1 MNTVKTIG
9 KSGQIAIGKEH
20 AGRQVLVDEVQ
31 PGVWVVKLGEFVPD
45 SERWLSHNQVS
56 GELAEAIQWAEAN
69 APRET
74 DLEALH
80 ADGDS
85 Q

>member
-9 KSGQIAIGKEH
+9 KSGQIAIGKEY
-20 AGRQVLVDEVQ
+20 AGRKVLVDEVQ

-45 SERWLSHNQVS
+45 SERWLSHSQVS
-56 GELAEAIQWAEAN
+56 GELDEAIHWAEVN

-74 DLEALH
+74 DLETLH
-80 ADGDS
+80 VDGDS
-85 Q
+85 L

>member
-56 GELAEAIQWAEAN
+56 GELDEAIHWAEAN
-69 APRET
+69 PPRET
-74 DLEALH
+74 NLKILH
-80 ADGDS
+80 PDGDTR
-85 Q
+85 